1 MGREWEGLE
10 WMAHEGRGVG
20 GGGLEIL
27 HKALEQ
33 GKREG
38 EEMLETLKGDGGMER
53 GEEQGR
59 ELRTGELAP
68 GRGEVGGRQGKGGD
82 GSVGR
87 EGRFDHE
94 SGTWLGRA
102 AAGSPRRAARTSPG

>member
-1 MGREWEGLE
+1 
-10 WMAHEGRGVG
+10 MAHEGRGVG

-33 GKREG
+33 GKREE

-59 ELRTGELAP
+59 ELRTGELELGREEADGRL
-68 GRGEVGGRQGKGGD
+68 GRGEG
-82 GSVGR
+82 GSVGM
-87 EGRFDHE
+87 EGRSAHG
-94 SGTWLGRA
+94 SGTWQGRE
-102 AAGSPRRAARTSPG
+102 AAGSPRRAAHTSPG

>member
-10 WMAHEGRGVG
+10 WMAHEGRGVV

-33 GKREG
+33 GKREE

-53 GEEQGR
+53 GEEKQSGD
-59 ELRTGELAP
+59 LAFKFT
-68 GRGEVGGRQGKGGD
+68 RV
-82 GSVGR
+82 
-87 EGRFDHE
+87 
-94 SGTWLGRA
+94 
-102 AAGSPRRAARTSPG
+102 